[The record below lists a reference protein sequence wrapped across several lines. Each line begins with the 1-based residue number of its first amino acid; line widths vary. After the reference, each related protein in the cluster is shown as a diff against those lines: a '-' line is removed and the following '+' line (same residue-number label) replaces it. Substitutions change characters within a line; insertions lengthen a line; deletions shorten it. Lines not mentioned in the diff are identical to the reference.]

1 MIDST
6 RKKENGGVLLI
17 DKPAGITSHDVVNR
31 IRRIYNTKRVG
42 HTGTLD
48 PMATGLLVV
57 LIGRAA
63 KAAEYLFTDDKKYEA
78 GMLLGITTDTE
89 DSTGKILTETDNI
102 PDKKKVLAVC
112 RKFVGEI
119 DQVPPMYSAIKVD
132 GKKLYDIAR
141 EGGEVERQAR
151 KVTVFSLKAKDLSDC
166 QYALTAHVS
175 KGTYIRTLCADIG
188 AKLGCGAVMNALRR
202 TASGAFTLTGAYT
215 LDEIEN
221 MDENRLYD
229 VLIPTEKLFSDCP
242 AAILSE
248 FYERLCRNGVE
259 IYQKKIETHFPV
271 GMKVRI
277 RGKNGFFALGEV
289 RDYPSGTAIKAIK
302 NFDVE

>member
-1 MIDST
+1 MIDIA

-17 DKPAGITSHDVVNR
+17 DKPAGITSHDVVAK
-31 IRRIYNTKRVG
+31 IRKIYSTKRVG

-63 KAAEYLFTDDKKYEA
+63 KAAEYLFADDKKYDA
-78 GMLLGITTDTE
+78 GLLLGITTDTE

-119 DQVPPMYSAIKVD
+119 DQVPPMYSAIKVG

-141 EGGEVERQAR
+141 GGGEIERQAR
-151 KVTVFSLKAKDLSDC
+151 KVTVYSLKAKDLSDC
-166 QYALTAHVS
+166 QYALSAHVS

-202 TASGAFTLTGAYT
+202 TAIGNFTLSGAYT
-215 LDEIEN
+215 LDEVEK
-221 MDENRLYD
+221 MDEDKLYD

-242 AAILSE
+242 AAVLPE
-248 FYERLCRNGVE
+248 FYERLCRNGAE
-259 IYQKKIETHFPV
+259 IYQSKIDTYFSV

-277 RGKNGFFALGEV
+277 RGKGGFFALGEV
-289 RDYPSGTAIKAIK
+289 REYPDGTAIKAIK